1 MGTYFHKALQK
12 NNIRAFI
19 ILTIVIK
26 IEGQGKKK
34 RKKKKEEVK
43 EALVLCLAYGA
54 KHDYIL
60 GFERLRFI

>member
-1 MGTYFHKALQK
+1 LRDK
-12 NNIRAFI
+12 
-19 ILTIVIK
+19 
-26 IEGQGKKK
+26 EKKK